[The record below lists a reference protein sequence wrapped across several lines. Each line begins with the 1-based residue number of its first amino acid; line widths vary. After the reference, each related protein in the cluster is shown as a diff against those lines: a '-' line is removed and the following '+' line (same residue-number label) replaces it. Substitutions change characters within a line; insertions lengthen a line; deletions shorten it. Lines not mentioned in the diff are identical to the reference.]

1 MADILRVLRMYN
13 KLHGILILLKPNEQ
27 RLGIMFRF
35 CIQELLT
42 HLHRDAAQNVAFGFT
57 NTRGTSYTPGDTF
70 DPLQRL
76 LDQYKD
82 VDIGLRQRNVYC
94 FDSESFRYLAAQ
106 KQHNKS
112 LGHLEETRSSWEYSV
127 KESQRLLDHFQTI
140 PPHQVNSTV
149 NLYET
154 RHRTA
159 QMTEPMAEIAETMK
173 TTIMVNEDHI
183 KQLEQHDLTK
193 KELEEKL
200 RIQVNTLIAVPVDRP
215 RTCAHADCVEY
226 MNIGLI
232 GKDGKPTL
240 GTVHKSMCH
249 SPCYLNDI
257 AVDNVGVAGLRSCLA
272 MGGRDICQI
281 CKHPWNT
288 HLHIK
293 HEYKK
298 GTMEVDDPSVVA
310 ALESNATQSQKQKA
324 VIASKKFVEELE
336 LELKTIRD
344 AAA

>member
-112 LGHLEETRSSWEYSV
+112 QGHLEETRSSREYSV

-140 PPHQVNSTV
+140 PQHQVNSTV

-183 KQLEQHDLTK
+183 KQLEQHHLTK
-193 KELEEKL
+193 KEPEEKL

-215 RTCAHADCVEY
+215 RTTCAHADCVEY

-240 GTVHKSMCH
+240 VTVHKSMCH

-281 CKHPWNT
+281 CKHPM
-288 HLHIK
+288 
-293 HEYKK
+293 EY
-298 GTMEVDDPSVVA
+298 PSPYQ
-310 ALESNATQSQKQKA
+310 T
-324 VIASKKFVEELE
+324 
-336 LELKTIRD
+336 
-344 AAA
+344 